1 MNGLLTK
8 EAVLTLLGGNAASE
22 LAEVLLM
29 ASVEPEA
36 SARLTMFAA
45 HIRHEDGK
53 QAGHKLNRE
62 SRKAWNKKRR
72 LAAICELVSLG
83 TDHEQH

>member
-29 ASVEPEA
+29 AAAESDA
-36 SARLTMFAA
+36 AAKLTMFAA
-45 HIRHEDGK
+45 HIRHEDSK
-53 QAGHKLNRE
+53 QEGRKL
-62 SRKAWNKKRR
+62 SRDSRRAWNKKRR

-83 TDHEQH
+83 TDHDQ

>member
-1 MNGLLTK
+1 MNGPLSDD
-8 EAVLTLLGGNAASE
+8 AVLTLLGGHAASE

-29 ASVEPEA
+29 MVAADPDATSGTLLA
-36 SARLTMFAA
+36 FAA

-53 QAGHKLNRE
+53 QAGRKLNRE

-72 LAAICELVSLG
+72 LAAICELVSQG
-83 TDHEQH
+83 TDHE

>member
-29 ASVEPEA
+29 AAAEPDA
-36 SARLTMFAA
+36 SAKLTMFAA
-45 HIRHEDGK
+45 HIRHEDSQQEGRK
-53 QAGHKLNRE
+53 RSRE
-62 SRKAWNKKRR
+62 SRRLWNKKRR
-72 LAAICELVSLG
+72 LAAICELVSIG
-83 TDHEQH
+83 AEHE